1 MNKVKTLD
9 DLKKMRESLRASLDL
24 REKSNTPDQLVQIK
38 VSMATCGIAAGAKE
52 IMSYFI
58 EVLDRQRIDAL
69 VTQTGCMGY
78 CYAEPTIEIKLPG
91 QEPLVFGYV
100 DKAKVEEI
108 IDKYIRKGILVDGII
123 PVTYTTVN
131 PNKKFNILHKWHNTR
146 IIYWCAVAQVAVHH
160 KASRSSRI

>member
-58 EVLDRQRIDAL
+58 EVLDRQKIDAL
-69 VTQTGCMGY
+69 VTQTGCMVMRNRLSKSSFRVRSRWY
-78 CYAEPTIEIKLPG
+78 S
-91 QEPLVFGYV
+91 VMS
-100 DKAKVEEI
+100 
-108 IDKYIRKGILVDGII
+108 IRQK
-123 PVTYTTVN
+123 
-131 PNKKFNILHKWHNTR
+131 
-146 IIYWCAVAQVAVHH
+146 
-160 KASRSSRI
+160 

>member
-1 MNKVKTLD
+1 
-9 DLKKMRESLRASLDL
+9 
-24 REKSNTPDQLVQIK
+24 
-38 VSMATCGIAAGAKE
+38 MATCGIAAGAKE

-58 EVLDRQRIDAL
+58 EVLDRQKNRC
-69 VTQTGCMGY
+69 VGNSNRMHGY

-123 PVTYTTVN
+123 PVTYTTVK
-131 PNKKFNILHKWHNTR
+131 PE
-146 IIYWCAVAQVAVHH
+146 
-160 KASRSSRI
+160 

>member
-69 VTQTGCMGY
+69 VTQTGCGTDY
-78 CYAEPTIEIKLPG
+78 RNQASG
-91 QEPLVFGYV
+91 SGAVG
-100 DKAKVEEI
+100 
-108 IDKYIRKGILVDGII
+108 IRLC
-123 PVTYTTVN
+123 
-131 PNKKFNILHKWHNTR
+131 R
-146 IIYWCAVAQVAVHH
+146 
-160 KASRSSRI
+160 

>member
-78 CYAEPTIEIKLPG
+78 CYGNRLSKSSFRVRSRWYSVML
-91 QEPLVFGYV
+91 
-100 DKAKVEEI
+100 
-108 IDKYIRKGILVDGII
+108 IRQK
-123 PVTYTTVN
+123 
-131 PNKKFNILHKWHNTR
+131 
-146 IIYWCAVAQVAVHH
+146 
-160 KASRSSRI
+160 